1 MPHSIND
8 ILLFDIQSS
17 MNYPVYSLGSIQLN
31 QQFFVFV
38 LLRVRSLL
46 LNQKILVFVK
56 IGHLERGYFKEVLD
70 LVSLETPA
78 GLAASFSPKIVNSI
92 SLNSPRKIAPLLVH
106 ILADLIRTIVA
117 IKVVKINHFS
127 FFIMTKSNNFT

>member
-1 MPHSIND
+1 M
-8 ILLFDIQSS
+8 
-17 MNYPVYSLGSIQLN
+17 
-31 QQFFVFV
+31 
-38 LLRVRSLL
+38 L